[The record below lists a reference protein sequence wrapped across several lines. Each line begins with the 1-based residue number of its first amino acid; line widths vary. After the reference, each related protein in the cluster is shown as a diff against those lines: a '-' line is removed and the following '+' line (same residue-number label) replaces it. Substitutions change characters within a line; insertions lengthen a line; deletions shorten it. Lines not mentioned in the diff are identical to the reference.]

1 MAAGIVL
8 CVCPFVVGVL
18 LDQKFLPNATHMP
31 LLDHS
36 KSPGYEINYCF
47 ACYVIYLALTGLC
60 ATESYFVFHV
70 VLSIGHLKML
80 QEMLSDLNDVIGSKD
95 QNQKEERFK
104 GKMTEFLFEHQEHFR
119 LTRSFGELF
128 SMHNFVM
135 VVGASVIIVCSLV
148 ILVDEFWLLGFVMV
162 FIGFWQILFITLLG
176 TAYETSCEEFEKS
189 TYSVNWYLLA
199 PKQRKAWRLVIQM
212 SQNPRSIPIG
222 RIWKANLNSF
232 IKVRG
237 TAADN

>member
-1 MAAGIVL
+1 MSLCGGSTSGSKVL
-8 CVCPFVVGVL
+8 TECHPYAPSRPLQEPWLRDQLLLRLLRDLFGLDGPLCHGVL
-18 LDQKFLPNATHMP
+18 
-31 LLDHS
+31 
-36 KSPGYEINYCF
+36 
-47 ACYVIYLALTGLC
+47 
-60 ATESYFVFHV
+60 FHV

-212 SQNPRSIPIG
+212 AQNPRSIPIG